1 MQWKELGAKTAGNQ
15 RIFSIS
21 NILHFVRRFW
31 VVFGEYDLAVW
42 VIVGPFSLFWMV
54 LAVFRSFLPLRVL
67 VSIRFHH
74 QAVPCNIFY
83 LSIKQYCIVSVLQ
96 VCVGIIRFRSL
107 FRYLKILWQGPC
119 RRASFSCCRY
129 ISRDIDETDNSSSSV
144 IYKIVCAFGFQ
155 EKKAAR
161 RRLSPKRLFVC
172 QWYGRQAQKEGN
184 EERTHC
190 PIMFHDRN
198 AINWHK
204 FITAD
209 DFVQTNVLGDPVGLC
224 FCFRVA
230 SLRYKSYIRQKCSLL
245 TLFCPILVGI
255 QVL

>member
-1 MQWKELGAKTAGNQ
+1 MPEGWSITENDMQWKELGAKTAGNQ
-15 RIFSIS
+15 RIFSNS
-21 NILHFVRRFW
+21 NVLHFVRRFW
-31 VVFGEYDLAVW
+31 VVFGEYDLAVR
-42 VIVGPFSLFWMV
+42 VIVGRFSLFWMV

-144 IYKIVCAFGFQ
+144 I
-155 EKKAAR
+155 
-161 RRLSPKRLFVC
+161 
-172 QWYGRQAQKEGN
+172 
-184 EERTHC
+184 
-190 PIMFHDRN
+190 
-198 AINWHK
+198 
-204 FITAD
+204 
-209 DFVQTNVLGDPVGLC
+209 
-224 FCFRVA
+224 
-230 SLRYKSYIRQKCSLL
+230 
-245 TLFCPILVGI
+245 
-255 QVL
+255 